1 MQIPGLTRST
11 IEENTA
17 GGSYERG
24 QRYYEEGAVRQIE
37 HEVEEVKAQ
46 VQGKQALPYTVHIT
60 YDSDGIKEVEC
71 SCPYHKGTWC
81 KHIAAVLLALLDQ
94 SEGEAEASIDEL
106 LRGVNREELIRLIER
121 LAERDP
127 RVIDWIE
134 EERASS

>member
-17 GGSYERG
+17 GGSFERG
-24 QRYYEEGAVRQIE
+24 QRYYEEGAIRKIE
-37 HEVEEVKAQ
+37 HEAGEIKAQ
-46 VQGKQALPYTVHIT
+46 VQGKQALPYAVHIT
-60 YDSDGIKEVEC
+60 YDSGGIEEVEC

-106 LRGVNREELIRLIER
+106 LRGANRKELIRLIER

-127 RVIDWIE
+127 RVAEWIR
-134 EERASS
+134 EERSAQ